1 MTVHLTIPVDEA
13 AKADLDAWASDRG
26 VPVDAMLAEAVS
38 LYVAEEREL
47 QAAIA
52 EGLADIEAG
61 RVLSHEEVV
70 AHFAARRAVRTAAE

>member
-1 MTVHLTIPVDEA
+1 MTVHVTIAVDEA
-13 AKADLDAWASDRG
+13 AKAALDAWASDRG

-61 RVLSHEEVV
+61 RVLSHEQVV
-70 AHFAARRAVRTAAE
+70 AQFAKRRVSRNVA

>member
-1 MTVHLTIPVDEA
+1 MTVPVTIPVDESV
-13 AKADLDAWASDRG
+13 KADLDAWASDRG
-26 VPVDAMLAEAVS
+26 IPVDAMLAEAVS

-70 AHFAARRAVRTAAE
+70 AHFATRRAMRDAAE